1 MLVELTT
8 AAVFMVQS
16 NYPLESTSNYHAY
29 FDKRVEQIDLR
40 HERQKAR
47 MEARQEARR
56 QARQEARRQARQEAI
71 ASTQVTTTVT
81 SSTPPSSG
89 LPPLLAL
96 IRHNESRGDY
106 SAYNA
111 SGCEGYG
118 CYGAYQLHGLY
129 MDDWA
134 RRYGAAAYAGTP
146 ANQWPPSVQDK
157 VALGLFYST
166 NPDGAFWCNW
176 TDYC

>member
-1 MLVELTT
+1 MLPELFT
-8 AAVFMVQS
+8 AVVLMTQPDRS
-16 NYPLESTSNYHAY
+16 LEPDVNYHSYIAQY
-29 FDKRVEQIDLR
+29 VDQIEVR
-40 HERQKAR
+40 NERQKAR
-47 MEARQEARR
+47 REARQK
-56 QARQEARRQARQEAI
+56 ARQEAI
-71 ASTQVTTTVT
+71 LVQQQQPAPTATPIPVTKSM
-81 SSTPPSSG
+81 SSSS
-89 LPPLLAL
+89 LPALLAL
-96 IRHNESRGDY
+96 IRNNESHGNY

-146 ANQWPPSVQDK
+146 ANQWPPAIQDK

-166 NPDGAFWCNW
+166 SPNGSFWCNW
-176 TDYC
+176 TSYC